1 MNALSRMSAAL
12 FSIAVLSLQT
22 GPAYAQVVSQ
32 HLSLET
38 GHSLIVKT
46 PGLRRVAVGDGKIA
60 GIVPIGTGQLLIN
73 GKDAGETSIF
83 VWSDGGERTTYVVD
97 VTNQTMNDLAA
108 MLRTAIDAPGV
119 SVVSFGHAI
128 VLKGTVPDM
137 AQFARVSDIV
147 SRFDEMEKQ
156 EKYSVVNA
164 VTVAHS
170 LDSIQRDFA
179 NSKTIRNLS
188 IEPDGKG
195 NVIVSGNVHDK
206 VEGREV
212 LDRAQSMAGPY
223 LSAEGKVIDRLTYA
237 YSTQIDVK
245 VYVLE
250 VDRTAL
256 SNLGVQLQSAV
267 PDPSE
272 PGVYTL
278 TTPSFPLIEGPQAAQ
293 LGKALNVGAFFRSTA
308 LAPTINLLVQNGHA
322 RILSEPNLV
331 ALPGAQAK
339 FLVGGEIP
347 YAYSTGLG
355 QVSIEWKNYGVQLN
369 VTPDVLPNG
378 SIETKINPDITDLD
392 YENAIRLNGFSLPAL
407 KESTLTTDVITAPGQ
422 SIIMGG
428 LLRRVDQKTI
438 SKVPLLAD
446 IPILGKLFQST
457 DYQSAKTDVVFV
469 MTPEIIN
476 Q

>member
-1 MNALSRMSAAL
+1 MKPVFARALLLTLALQPFAAPAEEQ
-12 FSIAVLSLQT
+12 AV
-22 GPAYAQVVSQ
+22 P
-32 HLSLET
+32 HLALES
-38 GHSLIVKT
+38 GHSIVIKT
-46 PGLRRVAVGDGKIA
+46 PGLRRVSVGDGKIA
-60 GIVPIGTGQLLIN
+60 GVMPIGTSQLLVN
-73 GKDAGETSIF
+73 GRAAGETSVF
-83 VWSDGGERTTYVVD
+83 VWLENGTRATYIVD
-97 VTNQTMNDLAA
+97 VSNQTMNDLAS
-108 MLRTAIDAPGV
+108 MLRTAIDDPGI
-119 SVVSFGHAI
+119 SVVSFDHAI

-137 AQFARVSDIV
+137 ARFARVGDIV
-147 SRFDEMEKQ
+147 SRFDEMEKL
-156 EKYSVVNA
+156 EKYTVVNA

-170 LDSIQRDFA
+170 LDTLQHEFA
-179 NSKTIRNLS
+179 SSKTISDLS

-195 NVIVSGNVHDK
+195 NVIVSGNVRDK
-206 VEGREV
+206 IEGRKV
-212 LDRAQSMAGPY
+212 LNRAQSVAGPY
-223 LSAEGKVIDRLTYA
+223 LAADGKVIDRLTYQYA
-237 YSTQIDVK
+237 TQIDVK

-267 PDPSE
+267 PDPTQ

-278 TTPSFPLIEGPQAAQ
+278 TTPSFPIIEGPQSAA
-293 LGKALNVGAFFRSTA
+293 LGKALNVGPFFRSTA

-331 ALPGAQAK
+331 ALPGAAAK

-347 YAYSTGLG
+347 YVYSTGLG
-355 QVSIEWKNYGVQLN
+355 QVTVDFKNYGVQLN

-392 YENAIRLNGFSLPAL
+392 YENAVRLNGFVLPAL
-407 KESTLTTDVITAPGQ
+407 KESTITTDVITTPGQ
-422 SIIMGG
+422 SIVMGG
-428 LLRRVDQKTI
+428 LLRHVDQKTI
-438 SKVPLLAD
+438 TKIPGLAD

-457 DYQSAKTDVVFV
+457 DYQESKTDVVFV